1 MKKQLAFIALVLTT
15 ALAQAQWWGGKKIEG
30 NGNEVTRE
38 RQVGSF
44 NEIDVAGSFDVYLV
58 AGSEGTVSVEAEENL
73 QEYIITEVKGD
84 KLKIHTK
91 DGYSLRTSRNK
102 GIVITVPFRDIEKVS
117 LAGSGDIMTKDPI
130 NAQNFRC
137 ALAGSGDMVLE
148 VNAQDVRASLAGSG
162 DLVVKG
168 STQQVELE
176 VAGSGDLDASDLKSK
191 DATAR
196 VSGSGDINLN
206 CDGGTLKA
214 NVAGSGDIR
223 YTGKPEK
230 VNSNVVG
237 SGSVSN

>member
-1 MKKQLAFIALVLTT
+1 MKKQVALIALVLTT
-15 ALAQAQWWGGKKIEG
+15 GLTQAQWWGGNKVEG

-38 RQVGSF
+38 RQVGSYD
-44 NEIDVAGSFDVYLV
+44 EIDVAGSFDVYLV
-58 AGSEGTVSVEAEENL
+58 AGSEGTVTVEAEENL

-91 DGYSLRTSRNK
+91 DGYSLRSSRNK
-102 GIVITVPFRDIEKVS
+102 DIIITVPFKDIDKVS
-117 LAGSGDIMTKDPI
+117 LAGSGDVMTKDAI
-130 NAQNFRC
+130 NAQSFRC

-168 STQQVELE
+168 SAQEVELE

-223 YTGKPEK
+223 YTGNPDKI
-230 VNSNVVG
+230 NSNVVG

>member
-1 MKKQLAFIALVLTT
+1 MKKQIAFIVLALT
-15 ALAQAQWWGGKKIEG
+15 ATFAQAQWWGGKKIEG
-30 NGNEVTRE
+30 NGNQVTRE
-38 RQVGSF
+38 RQIGNYDEV
-44 NEIDVAGSFDVYLV
+44 DVSGSFDVYLV
-58 AGSEGTVSVEAEENL
+58 AGAEGSISVEAEENL
-73 QEYIITEVKGD
+73 QEYIITEVNGD

-102 GIVITVPFRDIEKVS
+102 GIVITVPFKDIEKVS
-117 LAGSGDIMTKDPI
+117 LAGSGDVMTKDAI
-130 NAQNFRC
+130 NAQSFRC

-148 VNAQDVRASLAGSG
+148 INAQEVRASLAGSG

-168 STQQVELE
+168 SAQETELE

-191 DATAR
+191 DVTAR

-206 CDGGTLKA
+206 CEGGTLKA

-223 YTGKPEK
+223 YTGKPQK
-230 VNSNVVG
+230 IDSKVVG